1 MRNSL
6 RTICAVICLAAMLMS
21 LCACG
26 SSDAAKK
33 NSEEYESTAGKDIT
47 AAAGVDDVISLNCN
61 RRYSFNP
68 LIATSHSNQLICALV
83 YENMIELDNNF
94 EVIPNLIYDWDY
106 SEDGTSWILYV
117 DETHTFHDG
126 TPVTSKDMRYSL
138 ERAINS
144 DRYKGRFSSVQG
156 VSWDTGKVYVS
167 LGIGDTDFI
176 KLLNI
181 PIIQSGTYGEDYP
194 MGSGPYMYNEDY
206 TAIMAYD
213 GYVGPTKLRPDNDD
227 EEATGES
234 ESEENE
240 EADEPIT
247 FPADI
252 IYIVE
257 YSDAESLIDA
267 FEDGYVDIVLND
279 PSSYSNLGYASTN
292 DFHDYATTN
301 LHYVACNEE
310 GNLTQFANFRYA
322 LNYAFDR
329 EFLVD
334 MLNGNAVAAAVPM
347 YPTCS
352 LYPTTF
358 AKGLA
363 YNLELCKRVLE
374 NAGIKDFDEDGRLEM
389 NGSAEDLELNFILCS
404 DSSAKAGVANRF
416 ASDMNSIG
424 LTVNVYELT
433 WDKYITALEEGEFE
447 VSKNKKEKFDLYYA
461 EVKLRNNFDMTEIL
475 GVRTE
480 DNELTNINY
489 TNSRDGNY
497 EQMMNAYLGAGK
509 LEKEAK
515 YLEFCNY
522 LAQNATIIPIGFE
535 KQQVITRR
543 SVMKGV
549 NPNMG
554 NPLYDFTNWTIIMGE
569 TE

>member
-1 MRNSL
+1 ML
-6 RTICAVICLAAMLMS
+6 LAAMLFS
-21 LCACG
+21 LAACG
-26 SSDAAKK
+26 SEKSAA
-33 NSEEYESTAGKDIT
+33 NEEQTYESSAGKDIT
-47 AAAGVDDVISLNCN
+47 AAAGVDEVISLNCN

-83 YENMIELDNNF
+83 YENMIELDNSFN
-94 EVIPNLIYDWDY
+94 VIPNLIYDWDY
-106 SEDGTSWILYV
+106 SEDGKSWVLYV

-126 TPVTSKDMRYSL
+126 TFVTAKDLRYSL

-144 DRYKGRFSSVQG
+144 DRFLGRFSSVQG
-156 VSWDTGKVYVS
+156 VSWDVGKLYVT
-167 LGIGDTDFI
+167 LGIGDTDFV

-181 PIIQSGTYGEDYP
+181 PIIQNGTYGDDYP
-194 MGSGPYMYNEDY
+194 MGSGPYMFNEDA
-206 TAIMAYD
+206 TAIVKYD
-213 GYVGPTKLRPDNDD
+213 GYVGPTKMTAESDD
-227 EEATGES
+227 EETEDDAEATPQP
-234 ESEENE
+234 
-240 EADEPIT
+240 DEPIT
-247 FPADI
+247 FPVDI

-292 DFHDYATTN
+292 DFHAYATTN
-301 LHYVACNEE
+301 LHYIACNES
-310 GNLTQFANFRYA
+310 GRLTQFSNFRYA

-329 EFLVD
+329 DYLVD
-334 MLNGNAVAAAVPM
+334 MLNGDAVAASVPM

-352 LYPTTF
+352 LYPTSF
-358 AKGLA
+358 AKSLD
-363 YNLELCKRVLE
+363 YDLELCLRVLE
-374 NAGIKDFDEDGRLEM
+374 NAGIKDFDQDGRLEM

-404 DSSAKAGVANRF
+404 DSSAKSGIANRF
-416 ASDMNSIG
+416 ASDMDSIG
-424 LTVNVYELT
+424 IKVNVYALT
-433 WDKYITALEEGEFE
+433 WDEYCTALEEGEFE
-447 VSKNKKEKFDLYYA
+447 VSKGNMEPFDLYYA

-475 GVRTE
+475 GVRTK
-480 DNELTNINY
+480 DNERTNINY
-489 TNSRDGNY
+489 TGSKDANY
-497 EQMMNAYLGAGK
+497 ESMMNAYLGAGK

-554 NPLYDFTNWTIIMGE
+554 NPLYDFNNWTIIMGE
-569 TE
+569 